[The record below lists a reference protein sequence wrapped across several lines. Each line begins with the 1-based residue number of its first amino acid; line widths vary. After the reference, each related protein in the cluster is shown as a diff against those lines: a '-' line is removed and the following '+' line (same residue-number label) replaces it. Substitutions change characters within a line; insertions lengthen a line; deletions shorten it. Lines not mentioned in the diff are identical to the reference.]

1 MNTETTTNDIYERKL
16 ELIKTLSNINEQTT
30 MGDIIT
36 AIDPKFMEH
45 SLLVCKE
52 DIQKYARFGK
62 MLIDL
67 EWWNSYFTD
76 MNGINITDGWIPV
89 SESFPKEH
97 VYDDGYIEPSETVL
111 VQLNNDEM
119 KTSRYWGSRRKDEPW
134 IDLSYPTTLE
144 VVAWMP
150 LPNKYST
157 PHDCCLW
164 NEENNCCEAG
174 RSNCPDNDNCYMFD

>member
-1 MNTETTTNDIYERKL
+1 
-16 ELIKTLSNINEQTT
+16 

-67 EWWNSYFTD
+67 EWWNSYF
-76 MNGINITDGWIPV
+76 MNKNGTPQPD
-89 SESFPKEH
+89 
-97 VYDDGYIEPSETVL
+97 
-111 VQLNNDEM
+111 
-119 KTSRYWGSRRKDEPW
+119 
-134 IDLSYPTTLE
+134 
-144 VVAWMP
+144 
-150 LPNKYST
+150 KYST

-164 NEENNCCEAG
+164 SEENNCCKAG
-174 RSNCPDNDNCYMFD
+174 QSNCPDNDNCYMFD